1 MIPYVET
8 QVKDIKAEDSKIS
21 VTGMIVEK
29 GPDYLILDDSTGTL
43 LIRTSSF
50 IESDSGFVNSDGF
63 VNSGGFVKG
72 ATLTAKPLLVKV
84 FGNLLRSSENLEL
97 NSHLIKD
104 MSEIDKELF
113 KSVKAQYIN

>member
-63 VNSGGFVKG
+63 VNSEGCN
-72 ATLTAKPLLVKV
+72 P
-84 FGNLLRSSENLEL
+84 
-97 NSHLIKD
+97 
-104 MSEIDKELF
+104 
-113 KSVKAQYIN
+113 YC

>member
-63 VNSGGFVKG
+63 VKG